1 MRPSQKAWTLWMGA
15 TVALAIVVSWVAIG
29 LAGWQG
35 AALVFIAGYLWR
47 EREAQVLRWL
57 DRWAR
62 G

>member
-1 MRPSQKAWTLWMGA
+1 MPSQKAWTLWLCA
-15 TVALAIVVSWVAIG
+15 TVALAIVVSWLAIG

-35 AALVFIAGYLWR
+35 APLVFITAYVWR
-47 EREAQVLRWL
+47 EREAQILRWL